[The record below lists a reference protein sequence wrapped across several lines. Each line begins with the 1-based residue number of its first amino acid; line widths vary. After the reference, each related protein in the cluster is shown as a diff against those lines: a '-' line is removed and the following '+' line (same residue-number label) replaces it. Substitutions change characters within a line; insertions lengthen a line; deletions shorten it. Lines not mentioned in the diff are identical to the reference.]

1 MTGTPPCPADP
12 GRHQAR
18 AGAATIRAGRRP
30 SAPACH
36 PGRTRAPPPRSDAP
50 AVTDAVTVPAPPGPF
65 AQRLGHAGLI
75 PFVVGALF
83 AWLIT
88 HAEAHAFA
96 VDGLAKYAAL
106 IISFL
111 GGIHWGL
118 GMRQTVPSP
127 VPFAWAVTAS
137 LLAWVSVLMPAYAG
151 LVVQGVLLIA
161 CYVVD
166 RKHYRAH
173 GAAAWLTLRFRLT
186 AVASLSCFI
195 AAAGSCDPHAGSPH
209 LDRRPPRPPLRG
221 EPH

>member
-1 MTGTPPCPADP
+1 L
-12 GRHQAR
+12 
-18 AGAATIRAGRRP
+18 
-30 SAPACH
+30 
-36 PGRTRAPPPRSDAP
+36 
-50 AVTDAVTVPAPPGPF
+50 TDAVTVTAPPGPF

-88 HAEAHAFA
+88 HQEAHAFA

-173 GAAAWLTLRFRLT
+173 GAAAWLTMRFRLT

-195 AAAGSCDPHAGSPH
+195 AAAGS
-209 LDRRPPRPPLRG
+209 
-221 EPH
+221 